1 MRIRTGHKPED
12 WTENVP
18 ADPGYRVI
26 RGSFV
31 VGGPI
36 GSPAKFGGKT
46 VAKVSETPDNG
57 GASQPQS
64 EVSTV
69 SLQP

>member
-1 MRIRTGHKPED
+1 MRKVIGYVDGKAI

-31 VGGPI
+31 VGGP
-36 GSPAKFGGKT
+36 GPNDHSNHAKEQRKSK
-46 VAKVSETPDNG
+46 AKLRE
-57 GASQPQS
+57 AAA
-64 EVSTV
+64 
-69 SLQP
+69 